1 MVLVGASVYDAQFLL
16 FVLVTEVSLNKK
28 QVQQIG

>member
-1 MVLVGASVYDAQFLL
+1 MVLVGASVYDAQFFF